1 MEIHTPKDLLRMY
14 YYIIQAHTT
23 LRPGPKFRA
32 ILNKAGIQ
40 EIDPPTKSELD
51 AYFREV
57 AAKKSRTNVAKN
69 NFLKES
75 RSMPIAVMT
84 GGNFFRRIYN
94 MILRLKRD
102 DIVVLSVIVSFL
114 SAVFF
119 NYVPRFLPRLGEGGL
134 VDPVLNARYQGLI
147 NLGEDGLV
155 DPDARFFHDGLN
167 NLDMV
172 TALLF
177 GGLIMFAAD
186 VRSRQLAIMNTE
198 IDLTSIPNSGEFP
211 IRASEEKEDPIT
223 FVPFETG
230 NRIAIIG
237 NDENA
242 RKNPVLVDSLQAW
255 IAARRAGRQE
265 NIPHPAGLGTFV
277 TQDNITI
284 YTVRITQDGGRKKK
298 SKSRK
303 AKKSKKSTRKH

>member
-57 AAKKSRTNVAKN
+57 AAKKSRTNVPKK

-94 MILRLKRD
+94 MILRLNRD

-119 NYVPRFLPRLGEGGL
+119 NYLPRFHMLPRLGEGG
-134 VDPVLNARYQGLI
+134 VVN
-147 NLGEDGLV
+147 
-155 DPDARFFHDGLN
+155 PDARFLHGGLN
-167 NLDMV
+167 NLDAV

-177 GGLIMFAAD
+177 GGLLMFGAD
-186 VRSRQLAIMNTE
+186 IRSRQLAITNSE
-198 IDLTSIPNSGEFP
+198 IDLANIPNSGEFP
-211 IRASEEKEDPIT
+211 MRASEEKEDPIT

-230 NRIAIIG
+230 NQIAIIG
-237 NDENA
+237 HDENA

-303 AKKSKKSTRKH
+303 AKKSKTSTRKHFH